1 MVLLESMT
9 ERGSIISSFQPSL
22 SEWLRAIGHADAEA
36 LQVEDVGKRDRLEVL
51 RQIIGINYDRVT
63 SFPAADFYA
72 RIRQVAD
79 FISEHGEDLCALRL
93 VPYDPTQPKFRTRG
107 RSLNDSLGWLDEQG
121 DIDPTKYR
129 VEVVEHSDMARW
141 STIFIVREDGI
152 FGTIVD
158 GLHFQLTQGNTE
170 EGNVSRAFFRTPDGV
185 WQWSEED
192 SEVQAHMEEILKT
205 IRVTDPEVRARL
217 CDELDSEFT
226 SEGFLVGYFETLLW
240 PTKLIFI
247 DYNRQLHKM
256 SEPPCAVM
264 EKRKGRDT
272 SLCSDG
278 ATDGQEETR
287 VIVKGIQ
294 AGTGEVE
301 GVVRIVTDD
310 ALDEIEF
317 NQGDI
322 LVTDNTDVRFLPL
335 MRKAGAVVTNRGGM
349 LSHAAIIARELGVPC
364 VVGCGDATH
373 KFVEGQVVQVDATR
387 GLILSLSP
395 PPGAG
400 EPL

>member
-36 LQVEDVGKRDRLEVL
+36 LQVEDVGKRDRLEGL

-79 FISEHGEDLCALRL
+79 FISEHGEDLCAM
-93 VPYDPTQPKFRTRG
+93 VHT
-107 RSLNDSLGWLDEQG
+107 
-121 DIDPTKYR
+121 
-129 VEVVEHSDMARW
+129 
-141 STIFIVREDGI
+141 
-152 FGTIVD
+152 
-158 GLHFQLTQGNTE
+158 
-170 EGNVSRAFFRTPDGV
+170 
-185 WQWSEED
+185 
-192 SEVQAHMEEILKT
+192 EEILKT

-395 PPGAG
+395 PPGA
-400 EPL
+400 